1 MSKDDPR
8 RFYPIEV
15 CHHGDHIIHL
25 MIYGVMWSEV
35 EWSPQRR
42 AWCIQDASGHCLLH
56 CESIV
61 EQDDDEIV
69 AIDTAKRMIRDG
81 SMPTPEEAHAAH
93 EERQLAKEL
102 GEPIR
107 QITKEL
113 GEPMPILNLV
123 DVQALPIPR
132 ERK

>member
-8 RFYPIEV
+8 RYYPIEV
-15 CHHGDHIIHL
+15 CHRGDHIIHL

-35 EWSPQRR
+35 EWSPERR
-42 AWCIQDASGHCLLH
+42 AWCIQDASGRCLLH

-102 GEPIR
+102 GEP
-107 QITKEL
+107 
-113 GEPMPILNLV
+113 MPILNLV
-123 DVQALPIPR
+123 DAQALPIPR
-132 ERK
+132 GRK